1 MSHAPQQPNKYS
13 HQTQAHGEGDSG
25 RQGAARE

>member
-1 MSHAPQQPNKYS
+1 MSHAPQQPIKYS
-13 HQTQAHGEGDSG
+13 RQAQAHGTGDSG